1 MTDSVRHYSMK
12 VGIAT
17 QETGTET
24 VVHAQHILH
33 NQYLT
38 VYTATGTDTDDRNG
52 QLACHTF
59 RQYGGTL
66 LQYNGEASGFFQ

>member
-52 QLACHTF
+52 YYLL
-59 RQYGGTL
+59 YLL
-66 LQYNGEASGFFQ
+66 LQLYMFHL

>member
-52 QLACHTF
+52 CAAWWIVF
-59 RQYGGTL
+59 VK
-66 LQYNGEASGFFQ
+66 SS